1 MKFEIYQPKLDDEEY
16 EDSVL
21 RNLYLDCTMKPSQ
34 DSIRKANEIYF
45 RVAEID
51 ALSFDHVFEIGNI
64 GPETAIRKIRPMRSI
79 SVGDLIRCRETG
91 DMRYVDRYGFG
102 HIDVEKWN
110 SYHK

>member
-21 RNLYLDCTMKPSQ
+21 RNLYLDCTMMPSAEA
-34 DSIRKANEIYF
+34 IKKAHEFYF
-45 RVAEID
+45 RVAEIE

-64 GPETAIRKIRPMRSI
+64 GPETAIKKIRPMHSI
-79 SVGDLIRCRETG
+79 SVGDLIRCRDTG
-91 DMRYVDRYGFG
+91 EMKYVDRCGFG

-110 SYHK
+110 SHTK